1 MQFRQQES
9 DGPEAAAGEVLEA
22 AKTEEPAEA
31 ASEMPVAEL
40 AEMPVAELAE
50 KDGHSKN
57 TVVERGKLSHIDL
70 GAQVRPGMERG
81 GIFRGCRWG
90 TTRDDAG
97 KVIVSQ
103 AI

>member
-40 AEMPVAELAE
+40 AE

-57 TVVERGKLSHIDL
+57 TVV
-70 GAQVRPGMERG
+70 G
-81 GIFRGCRWG
+81 G
-90 TTRDDAG
+90 
-97 KVIVSQ
+97 
-103 AI
+103 